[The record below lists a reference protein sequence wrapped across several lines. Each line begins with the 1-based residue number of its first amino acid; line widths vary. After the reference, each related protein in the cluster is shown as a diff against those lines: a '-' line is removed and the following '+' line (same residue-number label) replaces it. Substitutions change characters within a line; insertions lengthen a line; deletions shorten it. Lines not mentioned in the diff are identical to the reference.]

1 MELRREARCRLLA
14 STFPSSAPQ
23 LAWALG
29 GLCQMPLDRA
39 RSIQKEVGIN
49 GEGALGPDPA
59 RLGLHTQAI
68 LMLVI

>member
-1 MELRREARCRLLA
+1 
-14 STFPSSAPQ
+14 
-23 LAWALG
+23 
-29 GLCQMPLDRA
+29 MPLDRA